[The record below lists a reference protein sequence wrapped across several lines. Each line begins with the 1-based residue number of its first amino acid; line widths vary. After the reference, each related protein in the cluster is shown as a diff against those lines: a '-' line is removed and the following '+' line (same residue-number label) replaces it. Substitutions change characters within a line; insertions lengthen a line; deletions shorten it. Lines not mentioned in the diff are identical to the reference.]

1 MNFSLYPTAIAQ
13 KFLDEQ
19 LVRIVYQRLRCVQD
33 LENVPEISL
42 LLALEKQYKFYYIQR
57 SNQLQEVLRVL
68 KDTCVNSYMTY
79 DKQYYQ
85 DAYTKSVQA
94 LEKYRQNVEDS
105 NIYEDFSK
113 VGVPDID
120 DNYPSYFLKPQLLE
134 FYKDLEKPGEKTEE
148 AKEEVVKK
156 TREES
161 TETKEDDVTE
171 ASEEELKQPGDAMP

>member
-1 MNFSLYPTAIAQ
+1 MNFNFYPTAIAQ

-33 LENVPEISL
+33 LENGSEISL
-42 LLALEKQYKFYYIQR
+42 LLALEKQYKAYYIQR

-68 KDTCVNSYMTY
+68 KETCVNSYITY

-85 DAYTKSVQA
+85 DAYIKSVQA
-94 LEKYRQNVEDS
+94 LEKFRQNVEDA

-113 VGVPDID
+113 VGFPDID

-148 AKEEVVKK
+148 VKEEVVQK
-156 TREES
+156 TGEES
-161 TETKEDDVTE
+161 TEAKEDVTE
-171 ASEEELKQPGDAMP
+171 ATEEELKQPGDAMP